1 MANQT
6 KAQIEKWKEGLLK
19 GLKVDPETKQSS
31 FADEAWELAYQ
42 NYLAQQQ
49 EASLLPRV
57 STAPESIE
65 NYKKGSQAQIETAKE
80 YQALNLDLEQER
92 LNRGFGQAYS
102 DRRINENRQ
111 NKQQDTQA
119 FLDMQAPIMALEN
132 KIQDDRAR
140 VMLPALMSHQ
150 AKQQEA
156 LLAHDTAGRNMDNID
171 RMLGRV
177 LQGIVL
183 FS

>member
-1 MANQT
+1 MANQIKT
-6 KAQIEKWKEGLLK
+6 QVEKWKEGLLK
-19 GLKVDPETKQSS
+19 GLKVDPETNQSS

-42 NYLAQQQ
+42 NHLAQQR

-57 STAPESIE
+57 STAPESLKNAREAGQVAIE
-65 NYKKGSQAQIETAKE
+65 NKRGLDQSVIDFRE
-80 YQALNLDLEQER
+80 DLEPTLDR
-92 LNRGFGQAYS
+92 SSG
-102 DRRINENRQ
+102 RRINENRQ

-132 KIQDDRAR
+132 KIEDNRAN